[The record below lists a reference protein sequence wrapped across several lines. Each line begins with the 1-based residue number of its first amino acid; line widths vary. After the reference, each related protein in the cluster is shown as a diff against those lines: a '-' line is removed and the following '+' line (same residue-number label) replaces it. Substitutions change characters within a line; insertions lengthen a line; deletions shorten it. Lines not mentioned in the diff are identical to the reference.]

1 MSTLKISARNILKG
15 KVKAITPGSVH
26 SVVIIEL
33 PGGQVI
39 TSIITKKSV
48 ASLGLAVGREA
59 YAVVKSSEVMVAV
72 D

>member
-1 MSTLKISARNILKG
+1 MKISAHNILKG

-26 SVVIIEL
+26 SEVIIEL

>member
-1 MSTLKISARNILKG
+1 MMKISARNILKG
-15 KVKAITPGSVH
+15 KVKAITPGSVN
-26 SVVIIEL
+26 SEVIIEL

-48 ASLGLAVGREA
+48 ASLGLAVGKEA
-59 YAVVKSSEVMVAV
+59 YAMIKSSEVMIAV